1 MDSRKGQGSLEYLF
15 MIAAALVVILLVIRA
30 IGAISAPY
38 STALTV
44 TPGSMPNQ
52 VEDQGSFKF
61 EVWLEDNGDGTY
73 KVNYRIW
80 AVKDSINGAKVQ
92 LVCFG
97 PVENVAGLDPI
108 EHEGTLEPVNYWA
121 NYWTPV
127 PEGAFPCQVQ
137 FTVWKRG
144 L

>member
-1 MDSRKGQGSLEYLF
+1 
-15 MIAAALVVILLVIRA
+15 MIAATLVVILLVIRA

-44 TPGSMPNQ
+44 VLGSMPNQ
-52 VEDQGSFKF
+52 VEDQGNFKL

-97 PVENVAGLDPI
+97 PVKMLPGL
-108 EHEGTLEPVNYWA
+108 
-121 NYWTPV
+121 TP
-127 PEGAFPCQVQ
+127 
-137 FTVWKRG
+137 
-144 L
+144 